1 MKRVLLLVVLAALS
15 VPAVVQA
22 GGPVV
27 RYVDADGRAGP
38 GGCGGSAG
46 AFRTIQDAIDASGA
60 GDTVLVCPGVYR
72 EIVSSAGRDGLTIR
86 ALEAHRAVI
95 QQPPGQMV
103 RDRSALVTIANA
115 RLEGF
120 RIRPAPGAGCAP
132 VAAMVLVY
140 GTATVRGNRI
150 VGSPPFQKDCG
161 LYEDA
166 VIHNSR
172 GPSGT
177 FELRVAANVI
187 RDFRSAGVA
196 FETELI
202 PVNATIRR
210 NVFARAHGEPAT
222 LKQHGYA
229 VWTGFNSATVHVMR
243 NLIRTAPGVRR
254 MKKGIYS
261 MWSVDSSIRANIISG
276 VNQGIAAYGSAVV
289 VDNVLLGGTG
299 TGMKTGSD
307 LEIERNLVRG
317 FERGI
322 VLSST
327 GATVRGN
334 DFRGNRRWDC
344 VDRSTGDGTAGT
356 SNTWNGNLGHTSQP
370 DGICRPV
377 L

>member
-1 MKRVLLLVVLAALS
+1 
-15 VPAVVQA
+15 
-22 GGPVV
+22 
-27 RYVDADGRAGP
+27 
-38 GGCGGSAG
+38 
-46 AFRTIQDAIDASGA
+46 
-60 GDTVLVCPGVYR
+60 
-72 EIVSSAGRDGLTIR
+72 
-86 ALEAHRAVI
+86 
-95 QQPPGQMV
+95 
-103 RDRSALVTIANA
+103 
-115 RLEGF
+115 
-120 RIRPAPGAGCAP
+120 
-132 VAAMVLVY
+132 
-140 GTATVRGNRI
+140 
-150 VGSPPFQKDCG
+150 
-161 LYEDA
+161 
-166 VIHNSR
+166 
-172 GPSGT
+172 
-177 FELRVAANVI
+177 
-187 RDFRSAGVA
+187 
-196 FETELI
+196 
-202 PVNATIRR
+202 VNATIRR